1 MRNKFLL
8 LSASLLLLVAPARA
22 QHMSAGAGV
31 GTDGVSV
38 ELAMPLGSHVQLRA
52 GYGIA
57 TGLVGYTYK
66 KGVSV
71 PVHPGDPSGQS
82 VSVPLRVKLG
92 ANEGRILFN
101 IHPGKGGFHFT
112 AGFHLGS
119 PCVFRGILKGLP
131 SDYNTAGLDVDGY
144 LVKARNGVLEA
155 DIYASGFGPARFA
168 IKPYVG
174 VGFGRAVADGRVGF
188 SVDLGAQYLGK
199 SSIWATGES
208 LTGRSRKVQLSNET
222 LENLVP
228 GIGNVTQR
236 YLQKIVV
243 WPTLSAHIFVKLF

>member
-1 MRNKFLL
+1 MRNKLLL
-8 LSASLLLLVAPARA
+8 LSAALLLLVAPARA
-22 QHMSAGAGV
+22 QHMAVGAGV

-82 VSVPLRVKLG
+82 VSVPLNVKLG

-144 LVKARNGVLEA
+144 LVRAHNGVLEA
-155 DIYASGFGPARFA
+155 DVYASGFGPATFA
-168 IKPYVG
+168 IKPYAG
-174 VGFGRAVADGRVGF
+174 VGYGRAVADGRVGF
-188 SVDLGAQYLGK
+188 SVDLGAQYIGK
-199 SSIWATGES
+199 PGIWTTGES
-208 LTGRSRKVQLSNET
+208 LTGRTQKVQLSTET
-222 LENLVP
+222 LETLIP
-228 GIGNVTQR
+228 GAGNAASK
-236 YLQKIVV
+236 YMQKFVV